1 MAVVTCSHCCRGD
14 YWARKAAGRIGKWQD
29 DLSGLETGRKSGDY
43 GRTTALTRTGNS
55 AALHCQPVMRSVCI
69 KGENGEHMDPD
80 KMMDGLSKELNSAL
94 KAMAKAKDVNE
105 KEVYSRI
112 VKNLCESLGVFFN
125 LVSEMISFDS
135 DDDLE
140 KEDIPF

>member
-1 MAVVTCSHCCRGD
+1 MNPE
-14 YWARKAAGRIGKWQD
+14 KI
-29 DLSGLETGRKSGDY
+29 
-43 GRTTALTRTGNS
+43 
-55 AALHCQPVMRSVCI
+55 
-69 KGENGEHMDPD
+69 
-80 KMMDGLSKELNSAL
+80 MDGLLTELNSAL

-125 LVSEMISFDS
+125 LASEMMPFNS

-140 KEDIPF
+140 NEDIPF